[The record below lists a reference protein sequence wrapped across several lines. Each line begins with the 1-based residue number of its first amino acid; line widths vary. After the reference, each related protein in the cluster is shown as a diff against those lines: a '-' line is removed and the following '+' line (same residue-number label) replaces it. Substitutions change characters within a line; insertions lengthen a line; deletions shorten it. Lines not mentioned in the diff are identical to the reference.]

1 MEYYLSQ
8 REKISLMKRTVFAIT
23 ASVITLG
30 SLMSCGAGS
39 GSTMGVSAI
48 QNLLSNASNQGFSIL
63 GNPEEFATNAL
74 IESAM
79 PQELRNINNTLQSLG
94 LGNLVKKEKQ
104 YFAEAAKL
112 TVNTS
117 KPIVKQAIRE
127 MTIADAANI
136 IAGGKGAATS
146 YLQNK
151 TREKLIDAIQP
162 QVDAKLNEYG
172 IVKSLNT
179 AVSGSSVGGILGTI
193 LGTDKKNNVNTI
205 SPISILAS
213 EQMVDGLFYVIKNY
227 EVNNATNPN
236 AWK

>member
-94 LGNLVKKEKQ
+94 LGNLVKKRKTIFCGSGKAYRKHLQTYCE
-104 YFAEAAKL
+104 
-112 TVNTS
+112 TS
-117 KPIVKQAIRE
+117 HQRN
-127 MTIADAANI
+127 DNC
-136 IAGGKGAATS
+136 
-146 YLQNK
+146 
-151 TREKLIDAIQP
+151 
-162 QVDAKLNEYG
+162 
-172 IVKSLNT
+172 
-179 AVSGSSVGGILGTI
+179 
-193 LGTDKKNNVNTI
+193 
-205 SPISILAS
+205 
-213 EQMVDGLFYVIKNY
+213 
-227 EVNNATNPN
+227 
-236 AWK
+236 